1 VRRALVVIA
10 ALVAP
15 ALAQV
20 DATDTVSYRVHQN
33 DTLDVIAAEFYGDK
47 SQAMFIV
54 VENHL
59 ADAKTGKV
67 RAIHGG
73 DRLKI
78 PVTREIAT
86 AKGDQLESL
95 AQNYLGDAR
104 RAPFLADFNSIAI
117 DDSLAAG
124 TVLTI
129 PLHVT
134 HVATTGESLA
144 QISTTYFGDAKQAEM
159 LKRYNN
165 LDRNSIEKGDSIVV
179 PNLHAH
185 VRAGKM
191 PAMDAESKDRRDRQ
205 RKAQADIAEALPR
218 ARSSW
223 LLGDFAQVKAALE
236 HVADEADYLDAKSA
250 VECVLLLGKA
260 HIAFDERDA
269 AAAAFARV
277 LDRRPHFLLSAYAE
291 SPKVLDAWRKA
302 GGHVEGE

>member
-1 VRRALVVIA
+1 MKRALVVIA

-20 DATDTVSYRVHQN
+20 DATDTVPYRVRQN
-33 DTLDVIAAEFYGDK
+33 DTLDVIAAEYYGDK
-47 SQAMFIV
+47 AQSMFIAI
-54 VENHL
+54 ENHL
-59 ADAKTGKV
+59 VDAKTGKM

-73 DRLKI
+73 DRIKI

-86 AKGDQLESL
+86 AKGDTLEAL
-95 AQNYLGDAR
+95 AQTHLGDAR
-104 RAPFLADFNSIAI
+104 RASFLADFNAIAI
-117 DDSLAAG
+117 DDSPAAG

-134 HVATTGESLA
+134 HVATANESLA
-144 QISTTYFGDAKQAEM
+144 QISTTYFGDAKQADM

-165 LDRNSIEKGDSIVV
+165 LDRTSIDKGDSIIV
-179 PNLHAH
+179 PNLHTR

-191 PAMDAESKDRRDRQ
+191 PAMDADSKDRRDRQ

-236 HVADEADYLDAKSA
+236 HVADETDYLDAKTA
-250 VECVLLLGKA
+250 VDCALLLGKA
-260 HIAFDERDA
+260 HVAFDERDA

-277 LDRRPHFLLSAYAE
+277 LDRRPHYVLSAYSE
-291 SPKVLDAWRKA
+291 SPKVLEVWRKA
-302 GGHVEGE
+302 GGHVDGE

>member
-1 VRRALVVIA
+1 MRRALVV
-10 ALVAP
+10 VAVLSAP
-15 ALAQV
+15 VLAQV
-20 DATDTVSYRVHQN
+20 DAIDAVPYRVHQN
-33 DTLDVIAAEFYGDK
+33 DTLDLIAAEFYGDK
-47 SQAMFIV
+47 TLSAFIV

-59 ADAKTGKV
+59 ADAKTGRV

-78 PVTREIAT
+78 PVTHEIAT
-86 AKGDQLESL
+86 AKGDTLEAL
-95 AQNYLGDAR
+95 AQTHLGDAR
-104 RAPFLADFNSIAI
+104 RAPFLAEFNSIAI

-134 HVATTGESLA
+134 HVATSNESLA
-144 QISTTYFGDAKQAEM
+144 QISTTYFGDAKQADM

-165 LDRNSIEKGDSIVV
+165 LDRSSIEKGDSIVV
-179 PNLHAH
+179 PNLHAR

-191 PAMDAESKDRRDRQ
+191 PAMDADSKDRRDRQ

-223 LLGDFAQVKAALE
+223 LLGEFAQVKATLE
-236 HVADEADYLDAKSA
+236 HVADETDFLDAKTA
-250 VECVLLLGKA
+250 IECAMLLGKA

-277 LDRRPHFLLSAYAE
+277 LDRRPHYLLSAYTE
-291 SPKVLDAWRKA
+291 SPKVLEVWRKA

>member
-1 VRRALVVIA
+1 VRRALLVIA

-20 DATDTVSYRVHQN
+20 DATDTVSYRVRQN

-47 SQAMFIV
+47 AQAMFIV

-59 ADAKTGKV
+59 AEAKTGKV

-95 AQNYLGDAR
+95 AQSFLGDAR

-134 HVATTGESLA
+134 HVATANESLA
-144 QISTTYFGDAKQAEM
+144 QISTTYFGDAKQADM

-191 PAMDAESKDRRDRQ
+191 PAMDADSKDRRDRQ

-223 LLGDFAQVKAALE
+223 LLGDFAQVKAALA

-250 VECVLLLGKA
+250 VECALLLGRA
-260 HIAFDERDA
+260 HVAFDERDA

-277 LDRRPHFLLSAYAE
+277 LDRRPHYLLSAYAE